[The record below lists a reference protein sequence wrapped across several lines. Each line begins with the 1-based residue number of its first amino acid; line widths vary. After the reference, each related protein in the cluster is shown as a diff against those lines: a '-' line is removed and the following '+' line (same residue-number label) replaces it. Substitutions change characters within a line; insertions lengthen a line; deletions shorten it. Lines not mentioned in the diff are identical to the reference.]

1 MSERVAVR
9 SDLVLVGLVLLAVAT
24 VLFAPIAG
32 RSGRPGLATAL
43 MLVAAGAGLASFV
56 LALVFT
62 LRAGRRSTR
71 PGPDREAP

>member
-56 LALVFT
+56 LALVVT
-62 LRAGRRSTR
+62 LRAGRRSAR
-71 PGPDREAP
+71 PGLDREEP